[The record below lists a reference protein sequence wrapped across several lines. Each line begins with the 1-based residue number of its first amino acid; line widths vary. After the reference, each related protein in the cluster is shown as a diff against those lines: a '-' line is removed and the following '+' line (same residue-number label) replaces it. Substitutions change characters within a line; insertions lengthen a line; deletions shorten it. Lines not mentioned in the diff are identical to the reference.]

1 MFRKFRQ
8 IRRLENSKLA
18 DDELYDTD
26 ENGRGIIDVGAE
38 NYDDIFSYYD
48 LNGEN
53 VLDGEFSEFLDKKA
67 GAIPQKVELALHF
80 HVKGATEEKCDE
92 IDRAIKNNYKRELR
106 AINRELHR
114 NTLNTIYL
122 LCAGFF
128 AFGIYVLLHYLNA
141 HFILEY
147 LVDLLGYVFLWEVV
161 DNHFL
166 RRPEIQDRRLH
177 LYRFV
182 RADIEVYEYEK
193 HSRDNHRKSRLIQ
206 KEKSD
211 DRTEK

>member
-1 MFRKFRQ
+1 MFRKFKQ
-8 IRRLENSKLA
+8 IRKLENSKLA
-18 DDELYDTD
+18 DDEFYEVD

-53 VLDGEFSEFLDKKA
+53 VLDAEFSDFLDKKA

-80 HVKGATEEKCDE
+80 HVKGATEEKCEE

-106 AINRELHR
+106 AVNRELHQ
-114 NTLNTIYL
+114 NTKNTIYL
-122 LCAGFF
+122 LLAGLVS
-128 AFGIYVLLHYLNA
+128 FGLYVLMCLIDA
-141 HFILEY
+141 HFVITY
-147 LVDLLGYVFLWEVV
+147 LFDVVAYVFLWEVV

-166 RRPEIQDRRLH
+166 ERPKIQDRRLQ

-182 RADIEVYEYEK
+182 RADIDVLEYETK
-193 HSRDNHRKSRLIQ
+193 SKEEHKKSRQNQ
-206 KEKSD
+206 KGKTND
-211 DRTEK
+211 

>member
-53 VLDGEFSEFLDKKA
+53 VLDSEFSEFLDKKA

-92 IDRAIKNNYKRELR
+92 IDRAIKNNIGARGLR
-106 AINRELHR
+106 GIMEDIMSKAMFEMPAKSVKQFTI
-114 NTLNTIYL
+114 TLKY
-122 LCAGFF
+122 AKKQ
-128 AFGIYVLLHYLNA
+128 LN
-141 HFILEY
+141 
-147 LVDLLGYVFLWEVV
+147 D
-161 DNHFL
+161 
-166 RRPEIQDRRLH
+166 
-177 LYRFV
+177 
-182 RADIEVYEYEK
+182 YE
-193 HSRDNHRKSRLIQ
+193 
-206 KEKSD
+206 
-211 DRTEK
+211 